1 MLSIFNVELLV
12 SVELKGFSVPLFISL
27 LPAGHLSTDEIFFG
41 FVSWSFSWVTNGMP
55 VSFTE
60 GFLVFLMSWFKA
72 DMLWPFSKENNFVLR
87 FPPFKSGMASGKT
100 DIVGFEVDVV
110 GIGVVGFGLVD
121 VTAPKWF

>member
-27 LPAGHLSTDEIFFG
+27 LPAGHLSTGEIFFG

-60 GFLVFLMSWFKA
+60 GFLVLVSWSKA
-72 DMLWPFSKENNFVLR
+72 DKLWPFSKDNNFVLR
-87 FPPFKSGMASGKT
+87 FPPLMSGMASGKT
-100 DIVGFEVDVV
+100 NFVGFEVDVV

-121 VTAPKWF
+121 VIAPKWF